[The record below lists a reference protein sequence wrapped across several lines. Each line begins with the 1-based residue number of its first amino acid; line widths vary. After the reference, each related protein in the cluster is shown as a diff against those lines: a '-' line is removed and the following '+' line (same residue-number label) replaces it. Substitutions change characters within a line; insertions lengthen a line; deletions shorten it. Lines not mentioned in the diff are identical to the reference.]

1 MGYPLQYSWTSL
13 VAQWVFS
20 LSFFLLL
27 QCHYEVMNLN
37 IFNMF
42 NPSNNVFELTSPIRT
57 TQYYLISLVPPP
69 HLFKFVTFQNRPQAS
84 AWKKLE
90 LSHEYKNRNQLRE
103 YQLEGVNWLLFNW
116 YNRQEKSGTT
126 RYRLSLGLFL
136 FIFCRNRFI
145 LCTFYK
151 MVSFDMLF
159 FFCDELAGRTAS
171 WLMRWDWAKPF
182 SPLPSCRK
190 YIMWASMALSWSLP
204 HCPQL
209 LTGSGNSTHG
219 QR

>member
-1 MGYPLQYSWTSL
+1 MSIKIETSYGNIN
-13 VAQWVFS
+13 WKESTGCS
-20 LSFFLLL
+20 L
-27 QCHYEVMNLN
+27 
-37 IFNMF
+37 IGI
-42 NPSNNVFELTSPIRT
+42 TG
-57 TQYYLISLVPPP
+57 
-69 HLFKFVTFQNRPQAS
+69 K
-84 AWKKLE
+84 
-90 LSHEYKNRNQLRE
+90 
-103 YQLEGVNWLLFNW
+103 
-116 YNRQEKSGTT
+116 EKSGTT

-159 FFCDELAGRTAS
+159 SFCDELAGRTAS

-190 YIMWASMALSWSLP
+190 YIMWVSMAPSWSLP

-219 QR
+219 QRWTLLSTMGVWPAGRWYSNMKCTAKIHGWVVYNANVMT